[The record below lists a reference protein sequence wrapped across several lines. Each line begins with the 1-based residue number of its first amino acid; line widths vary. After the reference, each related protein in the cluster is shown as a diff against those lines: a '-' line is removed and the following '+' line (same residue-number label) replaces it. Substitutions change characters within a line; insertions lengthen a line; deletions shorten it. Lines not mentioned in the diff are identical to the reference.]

1 MLKWVHRRFE
11 VATIKFSRNDK
22 TIHRKMGHL
31 ISRIHIENFKSIRNQ
46 EFDLSAFTPLVGYNN
61 AGKSNI
67 LEAIKWVLRKTSL
80 NSTSFY
86 DQSQPIIMIAKIE
99 GITDEILDNIDPG
112 HRARIEPFLDS
123 ETLTIK
129 RIQETPGQTVTNIK
143 LMVLDPNDGVTWQNN
158 PTGIDNAVKDLF
170 PEPIHIGAMEN
181 SEDDISKS
189 STTSTIGKL
198 LAEIIGPIEVQ
209 YGQQVNTA
217 LQGLKEIL
225 DAEGIHR
232 APELVSFDQEINEK
246 LDAFF
251 PDLTVKVH
259 IPTPE
264 LKEVFKKGTIKV
276 YEDLLPSPKDVSS
289 LGHGAQRSIQ
299 MTLIRHL
306 ADLKLIAQQNSTTT
320 LLLIDEPELYLHP
333 QAVEILRKSLN
344 ILSTQGYQVIFSTH
358 SPFMITQK
366 DVGNTV
372 LVRKNDLLGTYKRT
386 TLKSAI
392 PVVEQDAPHQLTL
405 MYSLSNSS
413 NILFSEKIILVEGK
427 TEYKLLPL
435 IIEKVTGKT
444 ILHHKTALVKLDGSS
459 NIKKS
464 IQVLTTMDLPTK
476 SIVDLDFALKN
487 GIGEGYLQAG
497 DIDISACLTE
507 IGNIAAASNISIG
520 ADGWPTKSGTS
531 ISAAEGFAIL
541 AQNSNVSQNIDN
553 ICAKMKAQNIWVWK
567 KGTIENHLNLA
578 GKSEAIWATF
588 TNALEQTTLN
598 LLLPN
603 DYHEIEN
610 CINWILT

>member
-1 MLKWVHRRFE
+1 
-11 VATIKFSRNDK
+11 
-22 TIHRKMGHL
+22 MGHI
-31 ISRIHIENFKSIRNQ
+31 ISKIHIENFKSIRNQ
-46 EFDLSAFTPLVGYNN
+46 EFELSNFTPLVGYNN

-80 NSTSFY
+80 IATSFNNI
-86 DQSQPIIMIAKIE
+86 DQPITMVAKIE
-99 GITDEILDNIDPG
+99 GITTDILDNIDQT
-112 HRARIEPFLDS
+112 HRTRIEPFLYN

-129 RIQETPGQTVTNIK
+129 RIQETPGQTVAQIK
-143 LMVLDPNDGVTWQNN
+143 LLVLDPSDGVTWQNN
-158 PTGIDNAVKDLF
+158 PTGIDNAIKDLF

-198 LAEIIGPIEVQ
+198 LAEIIGPIEIQ
-209 YGQQVNTA
+209 YGQQVNNA
-217 LQGLKEIL
+217 LEGLKEIL

-232 APELVSFDQEINEK
+232 APELITFDQEINDK

-251 PDLTVKVH
+251 PDIKVKVH

-276 YEDLLPSPKDVSS
+276 YENLLPNPKDVSS

-306 ADLKLIAQQNSTTT
+306 ADLKLIAQQNRTTT

-333 QAVEILRKSLN
+333 QAIEILRKSLN
-344 ILSTQGYQVIFSTH
+344 ILSNQGYQVIFSTH

-372 LVRKNDLLGTYKRT
+372 LVRKNDALGTFKRT

-392 PVVEQDAPHQLTL
+392 PIVEQQAPHQLTL
-405 MYSLSNSS
+405 MYALSNSS
-413 NILFSEKIILVEGK
+413 NILFSEKVLLAEGK
-427 TEYKLLPL
+427 TENKLLPI

-444 ILHHKTALVKLDGSS
+444 ILHHKTALVKLDGSG
-459 NIKKS
+459 NTKKS

-476 SIVDLDFALKN
+476 AIVDLDFALKN
-487 GIGEGYLQAG
+487 GITEGYLQTADA
-497 DIDISACLTE
+497 DIAACFAEVANIATANNIA
-507 IGNIAAASNISIG
+507 IGN
-520 ADGWPTKSGTS
+520 DGWPTKNGTS
-531 ISAAEGFAIL
+531 ISAADGFSIL
-541 AQNSNVSQNIDN
+541 AQSQNVQQNIEN
-553 ICAKMKAQNIWVWK
+553 ICAKMQAHNIWVWK
-567 KGTIENHLNLA
+567 KGTIENHLNLT
-578 GKSEAIWATF
+578 GKGEAIWATF
-588 TNALEQTTLN
+588 TNTLETTNLQTM
-598 LLLPN
+598 LPN
-603 DYHEIEN
+603 DSEEIEN
-610 CINWILT
+610 CINWVLN

>member
-1 MLKWVHRRFE
+1 
-11 VATIKFSRNDK
+11 
-22 TIHRKMGHL
+22 MGHI
-31 ISRIHIENFKSIRNQ
+31 ISKIHIENFKSIRNQ
-46 EFDLSAFTPLVGYNN
+46 EFELSDFTPLVGYNN

-80 NSTSFY
+80 AVSNFN
-86 DQSQPIIMIAKIE
+86 DIDQPITMVAKIE
-99 GITDEILDNIDPG
+99 GITTEILDNIDQT
-112 HRARIEPFLDS
+112 HRVRIEPFLDN

-129 RIQETPGQTVTNIK
+129 RIQETPGQTVAQIK
-143 LMVLDPNDGVTWQNN
+143 LMVLDPADGITWQNN
-158 PTGIDNAVKDLF
+158 PTGIDNAIKDLF

-217 LQGLKEIL
+217 LEGLKEIL

-232 APELVSFDQEINEK
+232 APELVTFDQEINDK

-251 PDLTVKVH
+251 PDLKVKVH

-276 YEDLLPSPKDVSS
+276 YENLLPNPKDVSS

-306 ADLKLIAQQNSTTT
+306 ADLKLIAQQNRTTT

-333 QAVEILRKSLN
+333 QAIEILRKSLN
-344 ILSTQGYQVIFSTH
+344 ILSNQGYQVIFSTH

-372 LVRKNDLLGTYKRT
+372 LVRKNDILGTFKRT

-392 PVVEQDAPHQLTL
+392 PIVEQQAPHQLTL

-413 NILFSEKIILVEGK
+413 NILFSEKVLLAEGK
-427 TEYKLLPL
+427 TENKLLPL

-444 ILHHKTALVKLDGSS
+444 ILHHKTALVKLDGSG
-459 NIKKS
+459 NTKKS

-476 SIVDLDFALKN
+476 AIVDLDFALKN
-487 GIGEGYLQAG
+487 GITEGYMQTG
-497 DIDISACLTE
+497 DVDIAACLTE
-507 IGNIAAASNISIG
+507 VANIAVANNISIG
-520 ADGWPTKSGTS
+520 NDGWPTKNGAL
-531 ISAAEGFAIL
+531 ISAAEGFSIL
-541 AQNSNVSQNIDN
+541 AQSQNIQQNIVN
-553 ICAKMKAQNIWVWK
+553 ICTKMQAHNIWVWK
-567 KGTIENHLNLA
+567 KGTIEDHLNLT
-578 GKSEAIWATF
+578 GKTEAIWATF
-588 TNALEQTTLN
+588 TSTLETTSLQTM
-598 LLLPN
+598 LPN
-603 DYHEIEN
+603 DSQELEN
-610 CINWILT
+610 CINWVLN

>member
-1 MLKWVHRRFE
+1 
-11 VATIKFSRNDK
+11 
-22 TIHRKMGHL
+22 MGHT
-31 ISRIHIENFKSIRNQ
+31 ISKIHIENFKSIRNQ
-46 EFDLSAFTPLVGYNN
+46 EFELSDFTPLVGYNN

-67 LEAIKWVLRKTSL
+67 LEAIKWVLRKSSL
-80 NSTSFY
+80 SASCFNDIT
-86 DQSQPIIMIAKIE
+86 QPIIMVAKID
-99 GITDEILDNIDPG
+99 GITVDILDNIEQT
-112 HRARIEPFLDS
+112 HRARIEPFLQN

-129 RIQETPGQTVTNIK
+129 RIQETPGQTVAQIK
-143 LMVLDPNDGVTWQNN
+143 LMVLDPNDGITWQNN
-158 PTGIDNAVKDLF
+158 PAGIDNAIKDLF
-170 PEPIHIGAMEN
+170 PDPIHIGAMEN
-181 SEDDISKS
+181 SEEDISRS

-217 LQGLKEIL
+217 LEGLKQIL

-232 APELVSFDQEINEK
+232 APELITFDQEINEK

-251 PDLTVKVH
+251 PEITVKVH

-276 YEDLLPSPKDVSS
+276 YENLLPNPKDVSS

-306 ADLKLIAQQNSTTT
+306 ADLKLIAQQNRTTT

-333 QAVEILRKSLN
+333 QAIEILRKSLS
-344 ILSTQGYQVIFSTH
+344 ILSIQGYQVIFSTH

-372 LVRKNDLLGTYKRT
+372 LVRKNDLLGTFKRT

-392 PVVEQDAPHQLTL
+392 PTVEQTAQHQLTL

-413 NILFSEKIILVEGK
+413 NILFSERVILVEGK
-427 TEYKLLPL
+427 TENKLLPL

-464 IQVLTTMDLPTK
+464 IQVLSTMDLPTK
-476 SIVDLDFALKN
+476 SIADLDFALKN
-487 GIGEGYLQAG
+487 GISEGYLQVG
-497 DIDISACLTE
+497 DVDITACLIE
-507 IGNIAAASNISIG
+507 IGNIALANNIFIG
-520 ADGWPTKSGTS
+520 NDGWPTKSGTS
-531 ISAAEGFAIL
+531 ISAADGFAIL
-541 AQNSNVSQNIDN
+541 AQSQNVTQN
-553 ICAKMKAQNIWVWK
+553 IENIFTKMKAQNIWIWK
-567 KGTIENHLNLA
+567 FGTIENHLNLTD
-578 GKSEAIWATF
+578 KNEMVWANF
-588 TNALEQTTLN
+588 TNTLEQSTLQN
-598 LLLPN
+598 MLP
-603 DYHEIEN
+603 YHYQEIEN
-610 CINWILT
+610 CIHWLLN

>member
-1 MLKWVHRRFE
+1 MQVRHNDT
-11 VATIKFSRNDK
+11 AT
-22 TIHRKMGHL
+22 HRKMGHI
-31 ISRIHIENFKSIRNQ
+31 ISKIHIENFKSIRNQ
-46 EFDLSAFTPLVGYNN
+46 EFELSDFTPLVGYNN

-67 LEAIKWVLRKTSL
+67 LEAIKWVLRKSSL
-80 NSTSFY
+80 SISCFN
-86 DQSQPIIMIAKIE
+86 DISQPITMIAKID
-99 GITDEILDNIDPG
+99 GITVDILDNIEET
-112 HRARIEPFLDS
+112 HRARIEPFLQN

-129 RIQETPGQTVTNIK
+129 RIQETPGQSVAQIK
-143 LMVLDPNDGVTWQNN
+143 LMVLDPNDGITWQNN
-158 PTGIDNAVKDLF
+158 PAGIDNAIKDLF

-181 SEDDISKS
+181 SEEDISRS

-217 LQGLKEIL
+217 LEGLKQIL

-232 APELVSFDQEINEK
+232 APELVTFDQEINEK

-251 PDLTVKVH
+251 PDITVKVH

-276 YEDLLPSPKDVSS
+276 YENLLPNPKDVSS

-306 ADLKLIAQQNSTTT
+306 ADLKLIAQQNRTTT

-333 QAVEILRKSLN
+333 QAIEILRKSLN

-372 LVRKNDLLGTYKRT
+372 LVRKNALLGTFKRT

-392 PVVEQDAPHQLTL
+392 PTVEQTAQHQLTL

-413 NILFSEKIILVEGK
+413 NILFSEKVILVEGK
-427 TEYKLLPL
+427 TENKLLPL
-435 IIEKVTGKT
+435 IIEKVSGRT

-476 SIVDLDFALKN
+476 SIADLDFALKN
-487 GIGEGYLQAG
+487 GISEGYLQAG
-497 DIDISACLTE
+497 DIDITSCLTE
-507 IGNIAAASNISIG
+507 IGNIALANNIFIG
-520 ADGWPTKSGTS
+520 NDGWPTKSGAS
-531 ISAAEGFAIL
+531 ISAADGFAIL
-541 AQNSNVSQNIDN
+541 AQNPNVTQNIEN
-553 ICAKMKAQNIWVWK
+553 IFTKMRAQNIWIWK
-567 KGTIENHLNLA
+567 YGTIENHLDLT
-578 GKSEAIWATF
+578 GKNETVWANF
-588 TNALEQTTLN
+588 TNILEQTTLQN
-598 LLLPN
+598 MLPN
-603 DYHEIEN
+603 HYQEIEN
-610 CINWILT
+610 CINWLLN

>member
-1 MLKWVHRRFE
+1 
-11 VATIKFSRNDK
+11 
-22 TIHRKMGHL
+22 MGHI
-31 ISRIHIENFKSIRNQ
+31 ISKIYIENFKSIRSQ
-46 EFDLSAFTPLVGYNN
+46 EFEISDFTPLVGYNN

-67 LEAIKWVLRKTSL
+67 LEAIKWVLRKSSL
-80 NSTSFY
+80 SASYFNDIT
-86 DQSQPIIMIAKIE
+86 QPITIVAKIE
-99 GITDEILDNIDPG
+99 GITVDILDNIEQT
-112 HRARIEPFLDS
+112 HRARIEPFLEN

-129 RIQETPGQTVTNIK
+129 RIQEIPGQTVAQIR
-143 LMVLDPNDGVTWQNN
+143 LMVLDPNDGITWQNN
-158 PTGIDNAVKDLF
+158 PAGIDNAIKDLF

-181 SEDDISKS
+181 SEEDISRS

-198 LAEIIGPIEVQ
+198 LAEIIGPIEIQ
-209 YGQQVNTA
+209 YGQQVNDA
-217 LQGLKEIL
+217 LEGLKQIL

-232 APELVSFDQEINEK
+232 APELITFDQEINQK
-246 LDAFF
+246 LDSFF

-276 YEDLLPSPKDVSS
+276 YENLLPNPKDVSS

-306 ADLKLIAQQNSTTT
+306 ADLKLIAQQNRTTT

-333 QAVEILRKSLN
+333 QAIEILRKSLN

-366 DVGNTV
+366 DVGNTI
-372 LVRKNDLLGTYKRT
+372 LVRKNDLLGTFKRT

-392 PVVEQDAPHQLTL
+392 PTVEQNAPHQLTL

-413 NILFSEKIILVEGK
+413 NILFSEKVILVEGK
-427 TEYKLLPL
+427 TENKLLPL

-444 ILHHKTALVKLDGSS
+444 ILHHKTAIVILDGSS

-464 IQVLTTMDLPTK
+464 IQVLSTMDLPTK
-476 SIVDLDFALKN
+476 SIVDLDFALKI
-487 GIGEGYLQAG
+487 GISGGYLQAG
-497 DIDISACLTE
+497 DIDIAACLTE
-507 IGNIAAASNISIG
+507 IANIALANNIFIG
-520 ADGWPTKSGTS
+520 NDGWPTKSGTS

-541 AQNSNVSQNIDN
+541 AQSPNVTQNIEN
-553 ICAKMKAQNIWVWK
+553 IFNKMQTQNIWIWK
-567 KGTIENHLNLA
+567 YGTIENHLNLT
-578 GKSEAIWATF
+578 GKSETVWANF
-588 TNALEQTTLN
+588 TNTLEQTTLQN
-598 LLLPN
+598 MLP
-603 DYHEIEN
+603 YHYQEIEN
-610 CINWILT
+610 CINWLLN

>member
-1 MLKWVHRRFE
+1 
-11 VATIKFSRNDK
+11 
-22 TIHRKMGHL
+22 MGHI
-31 ISRIHIENFKSIRNQ
+31 ISKIHIENFKSIRNQ
-46 EFDLSAFTPLVGYNN
+46 EFELSDFTPLVGYNN

-80 NSTSFY
+80 SASNFN
-86 DQSQPIIMIAKIE
+86 DINQPITMLAKIE
-99 GITDEILDNIDPG
+99 GITTDILDNIDQT
-112 HRARIEPFLDS
+112 HRTRIEPFLEN

-129 RIQETPGQTVTNIK
+129 RIQETPGQTVAQIK
-143 LMVLDPNDGVTWQNN
+143 LMVLDPADRATWQNN
-158 PTGIDNAVKDLF
+158 PAGIDNAIKDLF
-170 PEPIHIGAMEN
+170 PEPIQIGAMEN

-217 LQGLKEIL
+217 LDGLKEIL
-225 DAEGIHR
+225 DAEGINR
-232 APELVSFDQEINEK
+232 APELVTFDEEINDK

-251 PDLTVKVH
+251 PDLKVKVH

-276 YEDLLPSPKDVSS
+276 YENLLPNPRDVSS

-306 ADLKLIAQQNSTTT
+306 ADLKLIALQNRTTT

-333 QAVEILRKSLN
+333 QAIEILRKSLKV
-344 ILSTQGYQVIFSTH
+344 LSNQGYQVIFSTH

-372 LVRKNDLLGTYKRT
+372 LVRKNDALGTFKRT

-392 PVVEQDAPHQLTL
+392 PIVELQAPHQLTL

-413 NILFSEKIILVEGK
+413 NILFSEKVLLAEGK
-427 TEYKLLPL
+427 TENKLLPL
-435 IIEKVTGKT
+435 IIEKITGKT
-444 ILHHKTALVKLDGSS
+444 ILHHKTALVKLDGSG
-459 NIKKS
+459 NTKKS

-476 SIVDLDFALKN
+476 AIVDLDFALKN
-487 GIGEGYLQAG
+487 GITEGYMQIG
-497 DIDISACLTE
+497 DADIAACLVEVT
-507 IGNIAAASNISIG
+507 NIATANNIAIG
-520 ADGWPTKSGTS
+520 SDGWPTKNGTS
-531 ISAAEGFAIL
+531 ISAAAGFSIL
-541 AQNSNVSQNIDN
+541 AQSQNVEQNILS
-553 ICAKMKAQNIWVWK
+553 ICAKMQVHNIWVWK
-567 KGTIENHLNLA
+567 KGTIENHLNLT

-588 TNALEQTTLN
+588 TSTLEITDLQTM
-598 LLLPN
+598 LPN
-603 DYHEIEN
+603 DSQEIED
-610 CINWILT
+610 CINWVIN

>member
-1 MLKWVHRRFE
+1 
-11 VATIKFSRNDK
+11 
-22 TIHRKMGHL
+22 MGHI
-31 ISRIHIENFKSIRNQ
+31 ISKIHIENFKSIRNQ
-46 EFDLSAFTPLVGYNN
+46 EFELSDFTPLVGYNN

-67 LEAIKWVLRKTSL
+67 LEAIKWVLRKSSL
-80 NSTSFY
+80 SASYFNNIT
-86 DQSQPIIMIAKIE
+86 QPITIVAQIE
-99 GITDEILDNIDPG
+99 GITIDILNNIEQT
-112 HRARIEPFLDS
+112 HRTRIEPFLQN

-129 RIQETPGQTVTNIK
+129 RIQETPGQTVAQIK
-143 LMVLDPNDGVTWQNN
+143 LMVLDPNDGITWQNN
-158 PTGIDNAVKDLF
+158 PAGIDNAIKDLF

-181 SEDDISKS
+181 SEEDISKS

-209 YGQQVNTA
+209 YGQQVNAA
-217 LQGLKEIL
+217 LEGLKQIL

-232 APELVSFDQEINEK
+232 APELITFDEEINEK

-276 YEDLLPSPKDVSS
+276 YENLLPNPKDVSS

-306 ADLKLIAQQNSTTT
+306 ADLKLIAQQNRTTT

-333 QAVEILRKSLN
+333 QAIEILRKSLN

-372 LVRKNDLLGTYKRT
+372 LVRKNDLLGTFKRT

-392 PVVEQDAPHQLTL
+392 PTVEQTAQHQLTL

-413 NILFSEKIILVEGK
+413 NILFSEKVILVEGK
-427 TEYKLLPL
+427 TENKLLPL
-435 IIEKVTGKT
+435 IIEKVSGKT

-464 IQVLTTMDLPTK
+464 IQVLSTMDLPTK
-476 SIVDLDFALKN
+476 SIADLDFALKN
-487 GIGEGYLQAG
+487 GISEGFLQVG
-497 DIDISACLTE
+497 DIDITACLTE
-507 IGNIAAASNISIG
+507 IGNIALANNIFIG
-520 ADGWPTKSGTS
+520 NDGWPTKSGTS

-541 AQNSNVSQNIDN
+541 AQSPNVSQSIENIFT
-553 ICAKMKAQNIWVWK
+553 KMKAQNIWIWK
-567 KGTIENHLNLA
+567 FGTIENHLNLT
-578 GKSEAIWATF
+578 GKNETVWANF
-588 TNALEQTTLN
+588 TNTLEQTTLQN
-598 LLLPN
+598 MLPN
-603 DYHEIEN
+603 QFQEIEN
-610 CINWILT
+610 CINWLLN

>member
-1 MLKWVHRRFE
+1 
-11 VATIKFSRNDK
+11 
-22 TIHRKMGHL
+22 MGHI
-31 ISRIHIENFKSIRNQ
+31 ISKINIENFKSIINQ
-46 EFDLSAFTPLVGYNN
+46 EFELSEFTPLVGYNN

-67 LEAIKWVLRKTSL
+67 LEAIKWVLRKNSL
-80 NSTSFY
+80 NSSYFNDIT
-86 DQSQPIIMIAKIE
+86 QPITIVAKID
-99 GITDEILDNIDPG
+99 GITTDILDNIEQT
-112 HRARIEPFLDS
+112 HRARIEPFLQN

-129 RIQETPGQTVTNIK
+129 RIQETPGQTVAQIR
-143 LMVLDPNDGVTWQNN
+143 LLVLDPNDGITWHNN
-158 PTGIDNAVKDLF
+158 PAGIDNAIKDLF

-181 SEDDISKS
+181 SEEDISKS

-209 YGQQVNTA
+209 YGQQVNKA
-217 LQGLKEIL
+217 LEGLKQIL
-225 DAEGIHR
+225 EAEGINR
-232 APELVSFDQEINEK
+232 APELVTFDEEINEK

-251 PDLTVKVH
+251 PNLTVKVH

-276 YEDLLPSPKDVSS
+276 YENLLPNPKDVSS

-306 ADLKLIAQQNSTTT
+306 ADLKLISQQNRTTT

-333 QAVEILRKSLN
+333 QAIEILRKSLN

-366 DVGNTV
+366 DVGNTI
-372 LVRKNDLLGTYKRT
+372 LVRKNDILGTFKRT

-392 PVVEQDAPHQLTL
+392 PIVEQTAQHQLTL

-427 TEYKLLPL
+427 TENKLLPL

-464 IQVLTTMDLPTK
+464 IHVLSTMDLPTK
-476 SIVDLDFALKN
+476 SIADLDFALKN
-487 GIGEGYLQAG
+487 GISDGYLQAD
-497 DIDISACLTE
+497 DIDVLACLTE
-507 IGNIAAASNISIG
+507 IGNIALANNIFIG
-520 ADGWPTKSGTS
+520 DDGWPTKSGNS

-541 AQNSNVSQNIDN
+541 AQSPNI
-553 ICAKMKAQNIWVWK
+553 AQNIENIFNKMKGQNIWIWK
-567 KGTIENHLNLA
+567 FGTIENHLDLI
-578 GKSEAIWATF
+578 GKNEITWANF
-588 TNALEQTTLN
+588 TNTLEQTTLQN
-598 LLLPN
+598 MLPN
-603 DYHEIEN
+603 QYQEIES
-610 CINWILT
+610 CINWLLN